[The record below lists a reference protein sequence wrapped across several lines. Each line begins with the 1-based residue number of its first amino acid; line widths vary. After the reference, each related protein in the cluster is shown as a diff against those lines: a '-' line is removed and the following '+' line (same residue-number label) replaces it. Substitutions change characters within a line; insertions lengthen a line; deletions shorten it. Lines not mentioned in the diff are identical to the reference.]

1 MKLDLTD
8 KKELCVFA
16 SAFKSREMVLKKK
29 QRIKQQ
35 KLHCSGNK
43 TGDERVA

>member
-16 SAFKSREMVLKKK
+16 SAFKSREIALKTK
-29 QRIKQQ
+29 QRTKQQ
-35 KLHCSGNK
+35 TALP
-43 TGDERVA
+43 